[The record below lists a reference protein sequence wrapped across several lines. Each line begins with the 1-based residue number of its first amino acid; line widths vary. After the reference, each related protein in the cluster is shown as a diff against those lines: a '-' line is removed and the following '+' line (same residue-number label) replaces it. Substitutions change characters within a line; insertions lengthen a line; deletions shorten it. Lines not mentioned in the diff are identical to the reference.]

1 VPEEKDTSQK
11 RSWLDRLGRARW
23 RSMTPA
29 RRRFIVRAGIVVA
42 VIVVLAVV
50 PAYIATRP
58 GFMRRYS
65 HFAPQYQSWSTSV
78 HAQVSCQQCHVAPN
92 FFAQAAYAA
101 RMTGEFYLS
110 TVNASR
116 QPALFPVPTNA
127 ACQSCHA
134 DLRTVS
140 PSGDLNIP
148 HRAHVG
154 VLKLDCVKCHAYL
167 VHKTNPKGTHTPS
180 MATCLTCHDGKKA
193 KNACSD
199 CHTNKGEPVSHR
211 APDWVIVHPQMQDK
225 VDCKSCHAW
234 TPNWCATCHAK
245 RPKSHTA
252 DWRTKHGQ
260 QAAVRRNC
268 EACHDAVFCTRC
280 HGEVPQLNFN
290 PSLGLVK

>member
-1 VPEEKDTSQK
+1 VPQEKDTSHK
-11 RSWLDRLGRARW
+11 ASWLDRFGRARW

-29 RRRFIVRAGIVVA
+29 RRRFIVRAGIVAA
-42 VIVVLAVV
+42 VIVALAVV

-65 HFAPQYQSWSTSV
+65 HFAPEYQSWSTSV
-78 HAQVSCQQCHVAPN
+78 HAQVPCQSCHVAPS
-92 FFAQAAYAA
+92 FFAQAGYGF
-101 RMTGEFYLS
+101 RMLGEFYLS
-110 TVNASR
+110 TVNPSR
-116 QPALFPVPTNA
+116 QPALFPAPTNA

-148 HRAHVG
+148 HRAHVN
-154 VLKLDCVKCHAYL
+154 VLKLDCVKCHAFL

-193 KNACSD
+193 KNACSV
-199 CHTNKGEPVSHR
+199 CHANKGEPVSHR
-211 APDWVIVHPQMQDK
+211 SLDWVIVHPQMQDK

-234 TPNWCATCHAK
+234 TQNWCATCHAK
-245 RPKSHTA
+245 RPKSHTV

-260 QAAVRRNC
+260 QVAVRRNC
-268 EACHDAVFCTRC
+268 EACHDAAFCVKC
-280 HGEVPQLNFN
+280 HGEVPQRNFN